1 MRIANRTRKSDV
13 LQRKTIERVARV
25 ASNNAVKNALN
36 NGRSITIQQGEA
48 IVKVHPD
55 GSYDVI
61 RKLEKSSVIPE
72 KRRYLL

>member
-1 MRIANRTRKSDV
+1 MRIANRTRKSEAQ
-13 LQRKTIERVARV
+13 QRNIIERVARV
-25 ASNNAVKNALN
+25 ASNNASKNALN
-36 NGRSITIQQGEA
+36 SGRSITIQQGEA

-72 KRRYLL
+72 KRKYHL

>member
-13 LQRKTIERVARV
+13 RQRKIIERIARV
-25 ASNNAVKNALN
+25 ASNNASKNALS

-55 GSYDVI
+55 GSYDVV

-72 KRRYLL
+72 KRRYQL